1 MKTLTAIVLT
11 VVLTASLLTGCGCTN
26 RNMDNKT
33 EPTVLPTNEEIWNTT
48 TATTIPSTAVT
59 EPTLN
64 TTHETLDNATNST
77 DTTGNTTTATEDTM
91 TSRAKRML
99 PDMR

>member
-1 MKTLTAIVLT
+1 MKTLMAIVLT

-48 TATTIPSTAVT
+48 TATTIPSTAAT

-64 TTHETLDNATNST
+64 TTHETLDNTTVST
-77 DTTGNTTTATEDTM
+77 DGTDNTTATTEDTM
-91 TSRAKRML
+91 SNRARRML

>member
-1 MKTLTAIVLT
+1 MKTLMAIVLT

-48 TATTIPSTAVT
+48 AATIPSTTAT

-64 TTHETLDNATNST
+64 TTHETLDNTTGST
-77 DTTGNTTTATEDTM
+77 DGTDNTTATTEDTM
-91 TSRAKRML
+91 SNRARRML
-99 PDMR
+99 PDMH